1 MAKGRRVSGIWVP
14 IQLDT
19 SAVKRDMEALG
30 TQLSTSVT
38 KISRAFEGA
47 LNPKNILKGVV
58 DVNKAF
64 GELRDSAKVWG
75 ALTSG
80 SQPFEAV
87 LRRLRPELREL
98 AKQFGGTVQQQ
109 REMYTEMA
117 RAQAVDQEV
126 RALSALQQALG
137 KTRQETVEFV
147 RARGAMVSSDAL
159 ARFAPTQQLQDLSG
173 ELGKTA
179 AQYRNLARAAGEV
192 ANNSGF
198 KAFQNTQSIRQ
209 AIGAYEELHA
219 GQRITVRQY
228 EQIAR
233 AANVSTEAVARYV
246 AESRKA
252 SAAGGRG
259 VLGIFTPSSVAA
271 GAQSAMASLGVVGGM
286 YGVTEL
292 GKAMYQA
299 SLKMDNMDIAF
310 ESIYKSAAR
319 AGAQMDYVRKLSED
333 LGLSFVSTAEGAKKL
348 FASAQGTE
356 LEKDANQIFRAFS
369 KMGAALKLSGTEMDS
384 VFLAVSQII
393 SKGKVSAEELRL
405 QLSERMPGAV
415 NLFAKAIGVTTQKL
429 DDMLQKGEVGLDS
442 LRKFA
447 VEVEKTYSAGAAKA
461 ATGLQAE
468 MNRVANAWFDLKRAF
483 VDSDAS
489 AKALSSLTSGLRTL
503 VGFAPQIAAVVGAFA
518 KMTLIA
524 APVYLLVKAIGSLVN
539 GITKLRMAMAG
550 GFLTTLL
557 SPAAPLAAALAVG
570 ALGTAVVSLM
580 SQQTKGEEAFEAYN
594 NKLYDLK
601 NFIKGAKDE
610 YAELNAEM
618 AKSEKIRKV
627 DALKKAEGQ
636 FKAYTA
642 TTSGS
647 LINQSGLSSII
658 SDSVSTEYFSESQ
671 FEKQLSQI
679 KGLYGK
685 SSPNV
690 VALMDQ
696 AKALGAEFV
705 QKFSEGQKTGMSG
718 DEVNNLVKN
727 YAAKFMIVQEKLFQD
742 KSAGE
747 KAAESFSRTTGAL
760 LGMAEA
766 LDNAKRGLDALD
778 SGMTASQQRAKDFEN
793 AFLLIKKAAKDTE
806 LEKKMSFGAE
816 ASSMATALVTMA
828 KSAEEAEA
836 KLFLLENVYKSS
848 ESEIAAVKKT
858 TTDFDNALLL
868 VGQTAVKN
876 KADFAVLE
884 EAIRAAG
891 EKAGFT
897 AAQVAA
903 LQAQLQ
909 KGFHVG
915 GEQAVQG
922 IISDLKTEQVL
933 TKASA
938 GQKKAYSIL
947 KQYAK
952 DSEGQYKI
960 ATAIASGSADEIEKA
975 FENTAIT
982 GKDAI
987 KILAEANK
995 TASMVDISKGA
1006 AKASKSF
1013 ETVEKDIERLNR
1025 QVDTWKAKTE
1035 ESTIEPV
1042 AIQLEK
1048 YEKEIDRLMRSGKA
1062 SSDQT
1067 NRLKKV
1073 KKDLQDA
1080 AKAYEDYIR
1089 VREKEKAF
1097 DFYKSTADD
1106 YANITGLVD
1115 PNVIQKAAQ
1124 NVYEKQLA
1132 EAKRFRELDVISQE
1146 EYNQIE
1152 IMLAAKKNDEI
1163 LRNSQ
1168 ELYDN
1173 LSLAVEDYYAKY
1185 RNFATGMGEVMT
1197 TAMDGLASA
1206 IAGFATTGMQNFKD
1220 LGQAFADLANNIL
1233 SMINKL
1239 LAQQF
1244 VSSLFSYALDFFN
1257 PSSVAGASSAGK
1269 NVAATSS
1276 NMSSMASSL
1285 PSFFAKGGAFVGSSL
1300 SSYSGS
1306 VVSTPTIFSMGT
1318 PIPAYAKG
1326 AGLMGEAG
1334 PEAVMPLIRTPSG
1347 HLGVRAEGGGNVQQN
1362 VVINIIDNVG
1372 VNVKQKE
1379 SQDSQGNTRLDLMIE
1394 QQVAQSMARPGSP
1407 TNRVLSNTY
1416 GARPALANR

>member
-19 SAVKRDMEALG
+19 SAVQRDMEALG

-58 DVNKAF
+58 DVNKAL

-75 ALTSG
+75 ALSSE
-80 SQPFEAV
+80 SQPFENV

-98 AKQFGGTVQQQ
+98 AKQFGGTIQQQ

-117 RAQAVDQEV
+117 RAQAINQEV
-126 RALSALQQALG
+126 RALTVLQQALG

-147 RARGAMVSSDAL
+147 RARGGMISSEAL
-159 ARFAPTQQLQDLSG
+159 ARFAPTQQLQDLTSQ
-173 ELGKTA
+173 LGRVA
-179 AQYRNLARAAGEV
+179 AQYRNLARAAGET
-192 ANNSGF
+192 ANNPGF
-198 KAFQNTQSIRQ
+198 RAFQNTQSIRQ
-209 AIGAYEELHA
+209 AISAYEELHS

-246 AESRKA
+246 AESRRA
-252 SAAGGRG
+252 SASSGRG

-271 GAQSAMASLGVVGGM
+271 GAQSALASLGVVGGM

-310 ESIYKSAAR
+310 ESIYKSSAK

-333 LGLSFVSTAEGAKKL
+333 LGLSFTSTAEGAKKL

-518 KMTLIA
+518 KMALIA
-524 APVYLLVKAIGSLVN
+524 APVYLLVKAVMALAGAVIAV
-539 GITKLRMAMAG
+539 KAAMAG
-550 GFLTTLL
+550 GFLMSFLA
-557 SPAAPLAAALAVG
+557 PAAPLAAALAVG
-570 ALGTAVVSLM
+570 ALGAAIISLT
-580 SQQTKGEEAFEAYN
+580 SKQSEGEKAFEAYN

-601 NFIKGAKDE
+601 NFVKDAKNE

-618 AKSEKIRKV
+618 AKSEKIRKI
-627 DALKKAEGQ
+627 DALKKAESQ

-642 TTSGS
+642 TTGGGIS
-647 LINQSGLSSII
+647 QSGLASVIA
-658 SDSVSTEYFSESQ
+658 DSVSTEYFSESQ
-671 FEKQLSQI
+671 FEKQLSEI
-679 KGLYGK
+679 KGRYGK

-690 VALMDQ
+690 IALMDQ
-696 AKALGAEFV
+696 AKTLGTEFV
-705 QKFSEGQKTGMSG
+705 QKFSEGQKAGMSG
-718 DEVNNLVKN
+718 DEVNTLVKN

-742 KSAGE
+742 KAAGE

-766 LDNAKRGLDALD
+766 VDNAKRGLDALG
-778 SGMTASQQRAKDFEN
+778 SGLTVSQQQAKDFEN

-806 LEKKMSFGAE
+806 LEKKMSFGEE
-816 ASSMATALVTMA
+816 ASSMANALVTMS
-828 KSAEEAEA
+828 KSAEDAEA

-848 ESEIAAVKKT
+848 ESEIAAVKRT

-884 EAIRAAG
+884 DAIRAAG

-897 AAQVAA
+897 AAQIAA
-903 LQAQLQ
+903 LQALLR
-909 KGFHVG
+909 KGFQVG
-915 GEQAVQG
+915 GEQAVKG

-933 TKASA
+933 TRASA

-987 KILAEANK
+987 RILAEANK

-1006 AKASKSF
+1006 SKAAKSF
-1013 ETVEKDIERLNR
+1013 ETVEKEIERLNR

-1035 ESTIEPV
+1035 ESTIEPI

-1132 EAKRFRELDVISQE
+1132 EANRFRKLNVISQE

-1244 VSSLFSYALDFFN
+1244 VSSLFSYALDYFKPGGLDN
-1257 PSSVAGASSAGK
+1257 YS
-1269 NVAATSS
+1269 T
-1276 NMSSMASSL
+1276 ASSL
-1285 PSFFAKGGAFVGSSL
+1285 TDYIPHAKGGAYVGGSL

-1394 QQVAQSMARPGSP
+1394 QQVAKSMARPGSP

>member
-19 SAVKRDMEALG
+19 SAVQRDMEALG

-87 LRRLRPELREL
+87 LRRLSPELREL

-126 RALSALQQALG
+126 RALSALQQSLG

-219 GQRITVRQY
+219 GQKITVLQY

-271 GAQSAMASLGVVGGM
+271 GAQSTMASLGVVGGM

-415 NLFAKAIGVTTQKL
+415 NLFARAIGVTTQKL

-503 VGFAPQIAAVVGAFA
+503 VGFAPQIAAVVEAFA
-518 KMTLIA
+518 KMALIA
-524 APVYLLVKAIGSLVN
+524 APVYLLVKAIGALSGAIVAV
-539 GITKLRMAMAG
+539 KAAMAG
-550 GFLTTLL
+550 GFLATLL

-570 ALGTAVVSLM
+570 ALGAAIISLT

-594 NKLYDLK
+594 SKLYDLK
-601 NFIKGAKDE
+601 NFVKDAKDE

-618 AKSEKIRKV
+618 AKSEKIRKI
-627 DALKKAEGQ
+627 DALKKAESQ

-642 TTSGS
+642 TTGGGIS
-647 LINQSGLSSII
+647 QSGLASVIA
-658 SDSVSTEYFSESQ
+658 DSVSTEYFSESQ
-671 FEKQLSQI
+671 FEKQLSEI
-679 KGLYGK
+679 KSLYGK

-690 VALMDQ
+690 IALMDQ

-747 KAAESFSRTTGAL
+747 KAADSFSRTIGAL

-766 LDNAKRGLDALD
+766 LDNAKRSLDSLD
-778 SGMTASQQRAKDFEN
+778 SGMTASQQQAKAFEN

-806 LEKKMSFGAE
+806 LEKKMSFGDE

-876 KADFAVLE
+876 QADFAVLE

-897 AAQVAA
+897 AAQVAV
-903 LQAQLQ
+903 LQAQLR

-933 TKASA
+933 TKLTA
-938 GQKKAYSIL
+938 GQRKAFSRL
-947 KQYAK
+947 RQYAK
-952 DSEGQYKI
+952 DTEGEYAM

-975 FENTAIT
+975 FKNTAIT
-982 GKDAI
+982 GEGAI
-987 KILAEANK
+987 RILAEANK
-995 TASMVDISKGA
+995 TASMVDVSKGA
-1006 AKASKSF
+1006 SKAAKSF
-1013 ETVEKDIERLNR
+1013 ETVEKEIERLNR

-1035 ESTIEPV
+1035 ESTIEPI

-1132 EAKRFRELDVISQE
+1132 EANRFRKLNVISQE

-1168 ELYDN
+1168 DLYDN

-1244 VSSLFSYALDFFN
+1244 VSSLFSYALDYFKPGWSDN
-1257 PSSVAGASSAGK
+1257 YS
-1269 NVAATSS
+1269 T
-1276 NMSSMASSL
+1276 ASSL
-1285 PSFFAKGGAFVGSSL
+1285 TGYIPHAKGGAYVGGSL

-1394 QQVAQSMARPGSP
+1394 QQVAKSMARPGSP

>member
-19 SAVKRDMEALG
+19 SAVQRDMEALG

-219 GQRITVRQY
+219 GQKITVRQY

-252 SAAGGRG
+252 SAEGGRG

-333 LGLSFVSTAEGAKKL
+333 LGLSFVTAAEGAKKL

-369 KMGAALKLSGTEMDS
+369 KMGTALKLSGTEMDS

-503 VGFAPQIAAVVGAFA
+503 VGFAPQVAAVVGAFA
-518 KMTLIA
+518 KMALIA
-524 APVYLLVKAIGSLVN
+524 APVYLLVKAVGALSGAIVAV
-539 GITKLRMAMAG
+539 KAAMAG

-570 ALGTAVVSLM
+570 ALGTAIISLT
-580 SQQTKGEEAFEAYN
+580 SKQSEGEKAFEAYN

-601 NFIKGAKDE
+601 NFIKDAKNE

-618 AKSEKIRKV
+618 AKSEKIRKA
-627 DALKKAEGQ
+627 DALKKAESQ

-642 TTSGS
+642 TSGGG
-647 LINQSGLSSII
+647 IIQSGLASVIA
-658 SDSVSTEYFSESQ
+658 DSVPTEYFSESQ
-671 FEKQLSQI
+671 FEKQLTEI

-690 VALMDQ
+690 IALMDQ

-747 KAAESFSRTTGAL
+747 KAAESFSRMTGAL

-766 LDNAKRGLDALD
+766 LDTAKRGLDALD

-806 LEKKMSFGAE
+806 LEKKMSFGDE

-987 KILAEANK
+987 KILTEANK

-1006 AKASKSF
+1006 AKAAKSYD
-1013 ETVEKDIERLNR
+1013 TVEKAIERLNR
-1025 QVDTWKAKTE
+1025 QVETWQAKTK
-1035 ESTIEPV
+1035 ESKTEPV
-1042 AIQLEK
+1042 DIQLKK
-1048 YEKEIDRLMRSGKA
+1048 YQSEINRLMGSGKA
-1062 SSDQT
+1062 SSDQVK
-1067 NRLKKV
+1067 RLKDVKV
-1073 KKDLQDA
+1073 ALEEA
-1080 AKAYEDYIR
+1080 ARAYQDYIR
-1089 VREKEKAF
+1089 EREKEKAF

-1106 YANITGLVD
+1106 YAKITGLVD
-1115 PNVIQKAAQ
+1115 PGVIQKAAQ
-1124 NVYEKQLA
+1124 SVYEKQLA

-1152 IMLAAKKNDEI
+1152 IMLTAKKNDEI

-1168 ELYDN
+1168 DLYDN

-1269 NVAATSS
+1269 NAAATSS

-1285 PSFFAKGGAFVGSSL
+1285 PSFFAKGKAFVGSSL

-1347 HLGVRAEGGGNVQQN
+1347 HLGVRAEGGGDVQQN

-1394 QQVAQSMARPGSP
+1394 QQVAKSMARPGSP

>member
-19 SAVKRDMEALG
+19 SAVQRDMEALG

-117 RAQAVDQEV
+117 RAQAVNQEV

-219 GQRITVRQY
+219 GQKITVRQY

-252 SAAGGRG
+252 SAEGGRG

-503 VGFAPQIAAVVGAFA
+503 VGFAPQIATVVGAFA
-518 KMTLIA
+518 KMALIA
-524 APVYLLVKAIGSLVN
+524 APVYLLVKAIGALSGAIVAV
-539 GITKLRMAMAG
+539 KAAMAG
-550 GFLTTLL
+550 GFLATLL

-570 ALGTAVVSLM
+570 ALGTAIISLT

-594 NKLYDLK
+594 SKLYDLK
-601 NFIKGAKDE
+601 NFVKDAKDE
-610 YAELNAEM
+610 YAELNAEI
-618 AKSEKIRKV
+618 AKSEKVRKA
-627 DALKKAEGQ
+627 DALKKAESQ
-636 FKAYTA
+636 FSAYTA
-642 TTSGS
+642 APWS
-647 LINQSGLSSII
+647 QFKPDGLKSVILERFSSAP
-658 SDSVSTEYFSESQ
+658 Q
-671 FEKQLSQI
+671 FEKQLSEI
-679 KGLYGK
+679 KSLYGK

-696 AKALGAEFV
+696 AKALGTEFV
-705 QKFSEGQKTGMSG
+705 QKFSEGQKVGMSG

-742 KSAGE
+742 KAAGE

-766 LDNAKRGLDALD
+766 LDNAKRSLDSLD
-778 SGMTASQQRAKDFEN
+778 SGMTASQQQAKNFEN

-806 LEKKMSFGAE
+806 LEKKMSFGDE

-876 KADFAVLE
+876 QADFAVLE

-897 AAQVAA
+897 AAQIAA
-903 LQAQLQ
+903 LQALLR
-909 KGFHVG
+909 KGFQVG

-987 KILAEANK
+987 KILTEANK

-1006 AKASKSF
+1006 AKAAKSYD
-1013 ETVEKDIERLNR
+1013 TVEKAIERLNR
-1025 QVDTWKAKTE
+1025 QVETWQAKTK
-1035 ESTIEPV
+1035 ESKTEPV
-1042 AIQLEK
+1042 DIQLKK
-1048 YEKEIDRLMRSGKA
+1048 YQSEINRLMGSGKA
-1062 SSDQT
+1062 SSDQVK
-1067 NRLKKV
+1067 RLKDVKV
-1073 KKDLQDA
+1073 ALEEA
-1080 AKAYEDYIR
+1080 AHAYQDYIR

-1097 DFYKSTADD
+1097 DFYKSAADD
-1106 YANITGLVD
+1106 YASITGLVD

-1152 IMLAAKKNDEI
+1152 IMLTARKNDEI

-1197 TAMDGLASA
+1197 TAMDGLSTA
-1206 IAGFATTGMQNFKD
+1206 IADFATTGMQNFRD

-1269 NVAATSS
+1269 NVAATPS

-1394 QQVAQSMARPGSP
+1394 QQVAKSMARPGSP